1 MEKEIWKDVLGYEG
15 YYMVSNLGNVKSLE
29 RFRLGNKKSLT
40 KVNERLLKYKIDK
53 YGYKVYSL
61 TKFAKT
67 NMFTCHRL
75 VAKSFIENPFNYD
88 QVNHINGI
96 KLDNRVYNLEWCNNS
111 HNMKEAYKLG
121 LIKPKKSKD
130 NILSKK
136 VAKIKDGE
144 VICIYN
150 SVADAS
156 KQNNVGKTAIS
167 NCLKGRSKSSCGCKW
182 SYY

>member
-144 VICIYN
+144 VICIYD

-156 KQNNVGKTAIS
+156 KQNHVGKTAIS